1 MIDGMLHQNVA
12 DAHNALDDGFGGYS
26 RGLWRCFFG
35 LFAFGRLA
43 NDVASWLEAFC
54 KLKKALTSPEALSFL
69 VSHLVS
75 SCASFV
81 MSFSASSA

>member
-1 MIDGMLHQNVA
+1 MLIMLSMMGSVVTA
-12 DAHNALDDGFGGYS
+12 GASGAASLGS
-26 RGLWRCFFG
+26 L
-35 LFAFGRLA
+35 LFGRLA
-43 NDVASWLEAFC
+43 NDFASWLEAFC